1 MEGYVLIAVPTQ
13 LVPAVTEF
21 IGRQSSGG
29 GPSVREAAVAR
40 VLEKDG
46 DVINGWDQSLIER
59 AYNESA
65 DPMRSLLRFLAAHAD
80 REVSPDEI
88 AEGIGVKDWNSVAGM
103 LGAFGRR
110 STNRYRREFFPWET
124 RWDDGKTRIKMPS
137 SVARIIDSLA
147 Q

>member
-21 IGRQSSGG
+21 IGRQSSGSW
-29 GPSVREAAVAR
+29 PSIREAAVAR
-40 VLEKDG
+40 VIERDG
-46 DVINGWDQSLIER
+46 EVINGWDRSLIER

-65 DPMRSLLRFLAAHAD
+65 NPMRSLLRFLATHAD
-80 REVSPDEI
+80 REVSADEI

-110 STNRYRREFFPWET
+110 SSNRYGREHFPWEV
-124 RWDDGKTRIKMPS
+124 RWDDGKTRSKMPG
-137 SVARIIDSLA
+137 SVAVIINSLA